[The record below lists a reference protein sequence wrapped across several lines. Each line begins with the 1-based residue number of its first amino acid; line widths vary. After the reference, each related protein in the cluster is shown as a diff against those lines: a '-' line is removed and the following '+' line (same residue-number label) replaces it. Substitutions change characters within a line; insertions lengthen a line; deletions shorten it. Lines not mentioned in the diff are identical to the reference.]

1 MPAASEAVGAPGG
14 GDGGD
19 VEQEYEIRNDE
30 GFVYKVARGLYPDA
44 APSSSQPAAGPDP
57 EAAGLRRRRRALL
70 RLRDKRFRD
79 LSRWEALA
87 SELLAP
93 LPAPQPPASPPA
105 SSHPEAAAAASSSS
119 HPVAAAAASSS
130 ASVLDDLLAQVEM
143 QTDFLKKARQWCDEA
158 NALCDARE
166 AAIFDSIV
174 PPLWG
179 GNPKELMVGLCS
191 PEENTA
197 SGNLDEQ
204 NGPQEASGVSSAA
217 AKMRKNSIK
226 KQKVGHDL
234 LPPILSESRKRKRV
248 TNLLGSNNVASQ
260 SSVEPKRKK
269 ASGSTSTARGTPGS
283 ASRRKAE
290 STPARAPDIVCSPGP
305 LTRRRAAAKNESP
318 GGS

>member
-14 GDGGD
+14 GVGED

-70 RLRDKRFRD
+70 RLRDKRLRD

-87 SELLAP
+87 SELLGP

-105 SSHPEAAAAASSSS
+105 SSHPEAAAAASFSS
-119 HPVAAAAASSS
+119 HPVAAAASSS
-130 ASVLDDLLAQVEM
+130 SSSILDDLLAQVET
-143 QTDFLKKARQWCDEA
+143 QTEFLKKARQWCDEA

-179 GNPKELMVGLCS
+179 GNAAELMAGLCS

-204 NGPQEASGVSSAA
+204 NGRQK
-217 AKMRKNSIK
+217 AKMVKNSIK
-226 KQKVGHDL
+226 KHKMGHDL
-234 LPPILSESRKRKRV
+234 LPPILTDSRNRKRV
-248 TNLLGSNNVASQ
+248 TNLSGSNNVASQ
-260 SSVEPKRKK
+260 ASVEPKRKK
-269 ASGSTSTARGTPGS
+269 ASGSSSTARGTPGS
-283 ASRRKAE
+283 VTRSKAK
-290 STPARAPDIVCSPGP
+290 STPARDPDIVCSPGP

-318 GGS
+318 GGAS